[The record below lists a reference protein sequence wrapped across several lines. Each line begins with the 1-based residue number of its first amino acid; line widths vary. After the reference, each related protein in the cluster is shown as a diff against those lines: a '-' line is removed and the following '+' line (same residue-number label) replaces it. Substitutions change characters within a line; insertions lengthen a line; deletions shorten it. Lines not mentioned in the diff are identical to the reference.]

1 MPHDHQQPAWGV
13 RRCLPLRALRGAN
26 SEQACWPLRGR
37 CCSNPSASAEPDSQ
51 TKLHTQS
58 RRKQPHRQE
67 RLESQEAPK
76 SGTTQTL
83 SKSEVLTGFHC
94 LRLILLMSGEDPC
107 CTESK
112 SPSERHRH
120 QLRNAKNSDL
130 GMRPCSVTQS
140 CLTLCDPMGC
150 SLPCSSVHGIL
161 QARILEW
168 VAISSSRGILL
179 TQEGQTCISCIGRWI
194 LLPLSHLGNPNDLC
208 MGEYSIKAIQGGV
221 MEVVRCHRI
230 PP

>member
-1 MPHDHQQPAWGV
+1 MLHDHQQLTWRV

-26 SEQACWPLRGR
+26 SEQACWCVRMR

-67 RLESQEAPK
+67 RLETQEAPK

-94 LRLILLMSGEDPC
+94 LRFILLMSGEDPC

-112 SPSERHRH
+112 SPSERHRQ
-120 QLRNAKNSDL
+120 QLRNAKSSDL

-140 CLTLCDPMGC
+140 CLILCDPMDC
-150 SLPCSSVHGIL
+150 SLPGSSVHGIL
-161 QARILEW
+161 QARTLEW

-179 TQEGQTCISCIGRWI
+179 TQGSKLH
-194 LLPLSHLGNPNDLC
+194 LLHWQVDSFTT
-208 MGEYSIKAIQGGV
+208 E
-221 MEVVRCHRI
+221 
-230 PP
+230 PPGKPQ